1 MTFDKWSPQN
11 CFLDPNLSNRM
22 GREEQSD
29 PEGISAAVTA
39 AGEHDDGET
48 FKFEKKT
55 FKKEEKK

>member
-1 MTFDKWSPQN
+1 
-11 CFLDPNLSNRM
+11 M

-55 FKKEEKK
+55 FKKEEKKWSNHDRTNLNKTPLGGGK